1 VVILFTGAK
10 IEGKVNMAK
19 VKNSTCDESLQSYIN
34 QIKNISLLTF
44 EEGLEL
50 SRLVQSGDNSARR
63 RLIEANLRLV
73 VKIALSYN
81 TKDVS
86 LMDLIQ
92 EGNIGLIRAV
102 DKYDHRKQL
111 RFSTYAA
118 WWIRQFITRYLC
130 EKRRVIRLPH
140 RKEELLQKIQRAHF
154 FLNQQLMRQP
164 NNEEIAAETGVS
176 LEEVKLV
183 TGLVQN
189 IIPFEIKKSGD
200 SSLPVWEFFKDY
212 TYNPERA
219 LFKKI
224 SREAILHM
232 VDKLKDSEKTILNY
246 RYQLNGEKRH
256 SIKNIGCKMGLPT
269 TTVRQIEFRALKKLR
284 GHAEEL
290 RTSVVAI

>member
-1 VVILFTGAK
+1 
-10 IEGKVNMAK
+10 MAK
-19 VKNSTCDESLQSYIN
+19 VKNLACDDGLQSYYA
-34 QIKNISLLTF
+34 QIKHIPLLTF

-50 SRLVQSGDNSARR
+50 SRLIQSGDKTARR

-92 EGNIGLIRAV
+92 EGNIGLIRSV
-102 DKYDHRKQL
+102 DKYDHLRQL

-118 WWIRQFITRYLC
+118 WWIRQAITRYLC
-130 EKRRVIRLPH
+130 EKRRAIRLPH
-140 RKEELLQKIQRAHF
+140 RKEELFQRIQQAYL
-154 FLNQQLMRQP
+154 FLSQQLMRQP
-164 NNEEIAAETGVS
+164 NNEEIAVETGIP

-189 IIPFEIKKSGD
+189 IIPFEIGKSGNL
-200 SSLPVWEFFKDY
+200 SLPAWEFFKDY
-212 TYNPERA
+212 TYNPERDF
-219 LFKKI
+219 LKKI
-224 SREAILHM
+224 SREAVLR
-232 VDKLKDSEKTILNY
+232 VVNQLKDCEKTILTY

-256 SIKNIGCKMGLPT
+256 SIKNIGHEMGIPSA
-269 TTVRQIEFRALKKLR
+269 TVRQIEFKALQKLR

-290 RTSVVAI
+290 RSSIGAM